1 MKRKV
6 LFITGTRADWGKLKP
21 LISDLSSSGRFSL
34 RIFATGMHMLERHG
48 STWEEVRSFGVG
60 SVHPFVNQSPNDSM
74 EQILSKTIT
83 GLSDYV
89 RENRPDLIVVHGDRV
104 EALAGAVVGAFSN
117 VLVAHIE
124 GGELSGTI
132 DELIRHAV
140 SKLSH
145 LHYVANEDSKRRLVQ
160 MGELPETVFIIGS
173 PDVDVMNSATLPRL
187 EEALDHY
194 GLPGSDYAIMIY
206 HPVTTDLNNV
216 ESEVDA
222 ILQAQLECSLFTIVV
237 ESNND
242 TGSDIIR
249 AKYREYEKNHLFKF
263 FPSMRFEYFL
273 TLLKNAR
280 YIVGNSSAGVRE
292 APHYGVPAVNV
303 GSRQLNRVKS
313 KLVINAMGS
322 LESILE
328 AIRLADISDR
338 SPERNFGDGRSS
350 QRFTESL
357 FAESLW
363 MTNVQKQF
371 RDTN

>member
-21 LISDLSSSGRFSL
+21 LISDLSSSERFSL
-34 RIFATGMHMLERHG
+34 QIFATGMHMLERHG

-160 MGELPETVFIIGS
+160 MGELPDTVFIIGS

-206 HPVTTDLNNV
+206 HPVTTELNNV

-249 AKYREYEKNHLFKF
+249 AKYREYEKNDLFKF

-328 AIRLADISDR
+328 AIRLADNSDR

-357 FAESLW
+357 FVESLW

>member
-21 LISDLSSSGRFSL
+21 LISDLSSSERFSL
-34 RIFATGMHMLERHG
+34 QIFATGMHMLERHG

-160 MGELPETVFIIGS
+160 MGELPDTVFIIGS

-206 HPVTTDLNNV
+206 HPVTTELNNV

-249 AKYREYEKNHLFKF
+249 AKYREYEKNDLFKF

-328 AIRLADISDR
+328 AIRLADNSDR

-357 FAESLW
+357 FVESLW

-371 RDTN
+371 IDRN